1 MTSLRASE
9 ASPSAA
15 ATARAT
21 SDKARR
27 FSLECT
33 PKIVRLLALAIHAAI
48 RPVRA
53 RHPSACDDRPGVF
66 RFLLKLEDS
75 DPPDSAVLVTP
86 VPNWT
91 VGETFSTGRGH
102 EWRILAIDTDIDKE
116 LVDRGIS
123 AVFTVAPGVDVC

>member
-1 MTSLRASE
+1 VGRRDQRSDIAQSE
-9 ASPSAA
+9 RSQPQ
-15 ATARAT
+15 RCGDGEG

-27 FSLECT
+27 FSLERT

-75 DPPDSAVLVTP
+75 DPHDPAVLVTP
-86 VPNWT
+86 VPNRT
-91 VGETFSTGRGH
+91 VGETFSTGRGD
-102 EWRILAIDTDIDKE
+102 EWAHHR
-116 LVDRGIS
+116 DRH
-123 AVFTVAPGVDVC
+123 